1 MFVLKTKQGE
11 VIKSWYQKALF
22 TLNMFPKNKQN
33 KLRQKKNNEFK
44 EEIYSNYTTIMKYA
58 ISLFFYI
65 SSNTY

>member
-1 MFVLKTKQGE
+1 
-11 VIKSWYQKALF
+11 
-22 TLNMFPKNKQN
+22 MFPKNKQN